1 MLYIIIYACVSLI
14 DEEDEEG
21 EEFIDSV
28 LSGEETRIKRQLAHG
43 ILVGPPGSGKSSL
56 MDRLL
61 RRPRKQF
68 SPSTGV
74 SESVVV
80 IDVDMSHPSTFHS
93 VSVLNSD
100 TWNEVEYQDSVV
112 RQIGEETTTTPAQLS
127 AANLET
133 DIRPFTTPTVNRPVA
148 LQVPT
153 DITTATTEPAA
164 TIDHRK
170 VRKIIKSVI
179 KENGGYKKFKK
190 FLKNSFSLYL
200 RDTGGQLIFQE
211 MLPLLV
217 FGPSI
222 FFFVFRLDKD
232 LDSKFSVE
240 FRRSTG
246 ETLNPGRTSWITI
259 EEAFL
264 QCLASVSTMDMQ
276 SKTQVKTHESLV
288 FVIGT
293 HKDRLEPSTLD
304 EKVADINKSLDLLIT
319 KSGFRGLVQYAVP
332 AHKQVMFTVDNTADD
347 DINFMPIR
355 SKVNTLVSKRDM
367 FSVEYPIQY
376 LLFSLELAGIKQNV
390 LRLDECK
397 TLAGK
402 FGIDENQLN
411 DLLEFLHMRVGII
424 RYFHKEGIQH
434 IVIKETQVL
443 FNMLTSFVIQGFSG
457 DALTP
462 KEDDDFRQMGI
473 FTESLFDEIVR
484 SKDAILTPKE
494 VLELLVHLHLIAPFK
509 DKEEKYYFFPS
520 ILSHIPE
527 CSEELK
533 TDIQP
538 LLFQFKRGYC
548 PMGLFG
554 VLVTHLMNYN
564 TTHPDT
570 CAITSITLV
579 KSKVFKNQVSFEIQS
594 PGVLEE
600 ITLKVHSSHLE
611 VKLFPEYSQ
620 DCSRTLSAC
629 AAVRVILEDCIE
641 RAIEDLHYSKSRVEF
656 QLCLQCEGCSE
667 LHEVDQANIQA
678 SDLRLH
684 CQTRRTAYSVSPK
697 GACWFIK
704 GTYYYACISH
714 TFS

>member
-1 MLYIIIYACVSLI
+1 MLSS
-14 DEEDEEG
+14 G
-21 EEFIDSV
+21 GV
-28 LSGEETRIKRQLAHG
+28 L
-43 ILVGPPGSGKSSL
+43 
-56 MDRLL
+56 
-61 RRPRKQF
+61 
-68 SPSTGV
+68 
-74 SESVVV
+74 
-80 IDVDMSHPSTFHS
+80 
-93 VSVLNSD
+93 
-100 TWNEVEYQDSVV
+100 
-112 RQIGEETTTTPAQLS
+112 
-127 AANLET
+127 
-133 DIRPFTTPTVNRPVA
+133 
-148 LQVPT
+148 
-153 DITTATTEPAA
+153 
-164 TIDHRK
+164 
-170 VRKIIKSVI
+170 
-179 KENGGYKKFKK
+179 
-190 FLKNSFSLYL
+190 
-200 RDTGGQLIFQE
+200 
-211 MLPLLV
+211 
-217 FGPSI
+217 
-222 FFFVFRLDKD
+222 
-232 LDSKFSVE
+232 
-240 FRRSTG
+240 

-276 SKTQVKTHESLV
+276 SKTRVKTHESLV

-293 HKDRLEPSTLD
+293 HRDRLEASTLD
-304 EKVADINKSLDLLIT
+304 KKVADINKSLDLLIT

-332 AHKQVMFTVDNTADD
+332 ARKQVMFTVDNTADD
-347 DINFMPIR
+347 DEGFKPIR
-355 SKVNTLVSKRDM
+355 SKVNTLVNKRDM
-367 FSVEYPIQY
+367 FTVEYPIQY
-376 LLFSLELAGIKQNV
+376 LLFSLELAGIKRSV

-397 TLAGK
+397 ALAGK

-411 DLLEFLHMRVGII
+411 DLLEFLHIRVGII

-494 VLELLVHLHLIAPFK
+494 VLELLVHLHLIVPFK
-509 DKEEKYYFFPS
+509 DKEEKCYFFPS

-538 LLFQFKRGYC
+538 LFVRFKCGYC

-554 VLVTHLMNYN
+554 VLVTHLMNYDA
-564 TTHPDT
+564 THPDT
-570 CAITSITLV
+570 CAITSITLM

-620 DCSRTLSAC
+620 DCSRNLSVC

-641 RAIEDLHYSKSRVEF
+641 RAIDDLNYSKSKVEF
-656 QLCLQCEGCSE
+656 HLCLQCEGCFE
-667 LHEVDQANIQA
+667 LHKVDQASVRGNVLQ
-678 SDLRLH
+678 LH
-684 CQTRRTAYSVSPK
+684 CRKHRRAYCISPK
-697 GACWFIK
+697 GGCWFIDGK
-704 GTYYYACISH
+704 
-714 TFS
+714 